1 MGLLERSNLHEY
13 QVTACNHMLDHSDSM
28 LWLGMGLGKTITT
41 LTNIVD
47 RIQRGEVKRVLLFG
61 PVRVIT
67 SVWAKEA
74 RNWEHTKH
82 LRFSLIHGTPQ
93 KRSRALF
100 SEADIHLCN
109 YENMSWLAE
118 QLQHYYIS
126 QGKPLPY
133 DMVVY
138 DEVSKMK
145 NSTSLRVAGGIRDR
159 GEERVRVHGWRPLIP
174 HFKYRVGLTGTP
186 ASNGYLDLF
195 GQFLAVDG
203 GKRLGEYVTHYK
215 DSYFKSDY
223 MGWGFEVTDLG
234 KEIIEKKI
242 SDITIKMDSKDY
254 LDMPAVKVTNMM
266 VDIPPKA
273 RNAYEEMEAHMF
285 TELDN
290 GSEVEVFSRS
300 SVTNKLLQ
308 FCNGSPYLSSE
319 SDEFEKLHDAKLDAL
334 EEVLEEAAGQ
344 PVLCSYSFKAD
355 AARIMKRFKKY
366 KPVNLTEEKASK
378 TAGIIKKW
386 NDGKLKL
393 LIGHPACLHPS
404 TEVLTERRGWVKI
417 VDVKDNERVH
427 DGVEYVNHD
436 GCSYSGY
443 REVTDVFGI
452 TMTPDHKLLVDGE
465 WVEARNVEDIENAR
479 EKALYQHEVDA
490 DGVSGMSE
498 MQYTARDNQTECRQA
513 QQIKKRILHSLCE
526 RSLPWYDRYSHLAY
540 LVRDEKQ
547 MSGHEGSRLRWPWYQ
562 IMQGMGGFHRVLQR
576 YARRLCRSLNHRKER
591 CGKRVLE
598 GQLHMG
604 DNVQAAGKQE
614 KHSSSHLLWGRNT
627 LSRIMSSLWCKQDD
641 VNHEIEQRNDT
652 RTSGRGCEKIPIW
665 EESEP
670 REHTQKRK
678 THVFDLV
685 NCGPRHRFLIRNNK
699 GEVFISHNSMG
710 HGIDGLQKSG
720 NIIVWFGMNWSLE
733 LYEQMNA
740 RLNRQGQTKPVS
752 IIRILCNDTV
762 DLAVADAIERKTDDE
777 IGLKRAIE
785 RYRKGIT
792 TNDLEVNFF

>member
-1 MGLLERSNLHEY
+1 MLTRDNLWEY
-13 QVTACNHMLDHSDSM
+13 QQVALDHMGKNSDSM
-28 LWLGMGLGKTITT
+28 LWLGCGLGKTITT

-100 SEADIHLCN
+100 SEADVHLCN
-109 YENMSWLAE
+109 YENMSWLSE

-145 NSTSLRVAGGIRDR
+145 NSNSLRVSGGIRDR

-203 GKRLGEYVTHYK
+203 GQRLGEYVTHYK

-234 KEIIEKKI
+234 KDIIEKKI

-254 LDMPAVKVTNMM
+254 LDMPDVKVVNMM

-308 FCNGSPYLSSE
+308 FCNGSPYLSSD

-404 TEVLTERRGWVKI
+404 TEVLTERRGWVKM
-417 VDVKDNERVH
+417 VDVKNDDRVH

-436 GCSYSGY
+436 GCSHSGY
-443 REVTDVFGI
+443 REVINVFGI
-452 TMTPDHKLLVDGE
+452 TMTPDHKLLIDGE
-465 WVEARNVEDIENAR
+465 WVEARNVKDIKDAR
-479 EKALYQHEVDA
+479 EKALHQHEVNA
-490 DGVSGMSE
+490 HGSSGVHE
-498 MQYTARDNQTECRQA
+498 VQYTDRDDQTECRQA
-513 QQIKKRILHSLCE
+513 QSIEKRVLQSLCE
-526 RSLPWYDRYSHLAY
+526 RSLSRQDRYSHLAY
-540 LVRDEKQ
+540 LVRNEKQ
-547 MSGHEGSRLRWPWYQ
+547 VQGYERSELRWPWYKD
-562 IMQGMGGFHRVLQR
+562 MQRMGGLYQVLQR
-576 YARRLCRSLNHRKER
+576 HARRLRRPLNNRKKE
-591 CGKRVLE
+591 CKQRVLK
-598 GQLHMG
+598 GQLHLG
-604 DNVQAAGKQE
+604 DNVQSTRQQE
-614 KHSSSHLLWGRNT
+614 EQSSSYLSWGRNT
-627 LSRIMSSLWCKQDD
+627 LSRIVSSFRGKQDD
-641 VNHEIEQRNDT
+641 VNHEIKQRDVT
-652 RTSGRGCEKIPIW
+652 GTSSRRCKGISVRK
-665 EESEP
+665 ESEP
-670 REHTQKRK
+670 GEHTQKKK

-685 NCGPRHRFLIRNNK
+685 NCGPRSRFLIRNNK
-699 GEVFISHNSMG
+699 GEVFVSHNSMG

-720 NIIVWFGMNWSLE
+720 NILIWFGMNWSLE

-777 IGLKRAIE
+777 AGLKRAIE